1 MIQRVQ
7 SIYLTLVVICVALYV
22 NTSFIVVDNIGI
34 KAIESTSLTAVSLIN
49 ALMVIV
55 CVFMFKKR
63 KVQMNICWA
72 GIVGSSVTTT
82 LTLLEFYNHIA
93 TTAAGKHFSFG
104 IAFPFLMIV
113 FFVLAYN
120 GIKKDDQLVKSMDRL
135 R

>member
-7 SIYLTLVVICVALYV
+7 SIYLALVVICVILYL
-22 NTSFIVVDNIGI
+22 NMAFIVVDGIGFSAVENISLSI
-34 KAIESTSLTAVSLIN
+34 VSAITGLMAV
-49 ALMVIV
+49 V
-55 CVFMFKKR
+55 CIFLFKKR
-63 KVQMNICWA
+63 KLQLNICWA
-72 GIVGSSVTTT
+72 GIVSSTITTT
-82 LTLLEFYNHIA
+82 LSLLEFYNHMA
-93 TTAAGKHFSFG
+93 NTTVSKHFSFG

>member
-7 SIYLTLVVICVALYV
+7 SIYLTFVVICAALYL
-22 NTSFIVVDNIGI
+22 NISFIVVDNIGV
-34 KAIESTSLTAVSLIN
+34 KAIESNSLTIVSMITAVM
-49 ALMVIV
+49 ALV

-72 GIVGSSVTTT
+72 GIVGSTVTTT

-104 IAFPFLMIV
+104 IAFPFLMVV
-113 FFVLAYN
+113 FFVLGYN